1 MQGLLSPQADTL
13 LFYGG
18 GWNAG
23 MRDCGT
29 AGKTT
34 GETRDDAAGNSRIS
48 PIVVFNIANY
58 RHFELEVK
66 IWFVLFV
73 NKNY

>member
-1 MQGLLSPQADTL
+1 MSGNPER
-13 LFYGG
+13 
-18 GWNAG
+18 
-23 MRDCGT
+23 RDDRRKQVWPPIIESLWWVKCGT

-66 IWFVLFV
+66 I
-73 NKNY
+73 